1 MPAIGDAVGN
11 GTVSPT
17 GALNFKL
24 KMKVDTSRGVGGK
37 AVGLLSMV
45 NGTAGKTASE
55 AAATGL
61 PVTITGTSSK
71 PIITPDV
78 GGMMKSNGQQL
89 TNKLAGFFGGGKK
102 KN

>member
-1 MPAIGDAVGN
+1 
-11 GTVSPT
+11 
-17 GALNFKL
+17 
-24 KMKVDTSRGVGGK
+24 MKVDTSRGVGGK
-37 AVGLLSMV
+37 AVGLLTMV

-71 PIITPDV
+71 PIITPDMN
-78 GGMMKSNGQQL
+78 GMIKSNGKQL
-89 TNKLAGFFGGGKK
+89 TNRIAGLFGGGKK

>member
-1 MPAIGDAVGN
+1 MPSIGDAVGN
-11 GTVSPT
+11 GTVSPS

-24 KMKVDTSRGVGGK
+24 SMKVDTSRGVGGK
-37 AVGLLSMV
+37 AVGLLTIV
-45 NGTAGKTASE
+45 NGTAGKSASE

-78 GGMMKSNGQQL
+78 SGMMKSNTQQF
-89 TNKLAGFFGGGKK
+89 TNKLTGLFGGKK
-102 KN
+102 K

>member
-1 MPAIGDAVGN
+1 M
-11 GTVSPT
+11 
-17 GALNFKL
+17 
-24 KMKVDTSRGVGGK
+24 M
-37 AVGLLSMV
+37 

-78 GGMMKSNGQQL
+78 GGMMKSNTQQF
-89 TNKLAGFFGGGKK
+89 TNKPTGLFGGKK
-102 KN
+102 K